1 MARVCAWRSSRAS
14 FAIVMGMRRQDAD
27 SRRFFDEFLCVK
39 IPRLRAMGVVQL
51 DAPHAIIQVG
61 DRQKLIGLAHTRFR
75 NGGSW
80 SLFRCPTCGRR
91 ANRLW
96 LIEDRPLCRRCCEGM
111 GIVHRSKWGFGRHER
126 LRARDQKLDELI
138 AKLDATTGPLR
149 FSPAPKHWRG
159 KARLVSNSRR
169 LTARMRRSLIFCRLA
184 MLASQQAAEPG
195 DDGVLRAY
203 QPRTEAARIVDIKPI
218 WRATSLEVLQQ
229 ALDRAEITVLAAL
242 DSNDPQ
248 QRLNAAKLMLRTKQA
263 RERGW

>member
-1 MARVCAWRSSRAS
+1 MPK
-14 FAIVMGMRRQDAD
+14 RRTDAD
-27 SRRFFDEFLCVK
+27 HRRFFDEFECVK

-61 DRQKLIGLAHTRFR
+61 DRQKLIGLAHVRFR

-80 SLFRCPTCGRR
+80 SLFRCPKCARR

-96 LIEDRPLCRRCCEGM
+96 LIEDRPLCRHCCEGI

-138 AKLDATTGPLR
+138 AQLDAITPLR
-149 FSPAPKHWRG
+149 FKAAPKHWRG
-159 KARLVSNSRR
+159 RARLVSNSRR

-184 MLASQQAAEPG
+184 MLATQQSAKQG
-195 DDGVLRAY
+195 DDGLLRAY
-203 QPRTEAARIVDIKPI
+203 QPLAEAARATDIKPI
-218 WRATSLEVLQQ
+218 WRATSVEVLQQ
-229 ALDRAEITVLAAL
+229 ALDRAQIAILAAL

-248 QRLNAAKLMLRTKQA
+248 QRLAAAKSFLRTKQA

>member
-1 MARVCAWRSSRAS
+1 MSKRRA
-14 FAIVMGMRRQDAD
+14 DAD
-27 SRRFFDEFLCVK
+27 HRRFLDEFECLK
-39 IPRLRAMGVVQL
+39 IPRLRATGVVQI

-61 DRQKLIGLAHTRFR
+61 DRQKLIGLAHVRFR

-80 SLFRCPTCGRR
+80 SLFRCPKCARR

-96 LIEDRPLCRRCCEGM
+96 LIEDRPLCRHCCEGI

-138 AKLDATTGPLR
+138 AQLDAITPLR
-149 FSPAPKHWRG
+149 FKAAPNHWRG
-159 KARLVSNSRR
+159 RARLVSNSRR

-184 MLASQQAAEPG
+184 MLATQQSAKQG
-195 DDGVLRAY
+195 DDGLLRAY
-203 QPRTEAARIVDIKPI
+203 QPLAEAARATDIKPI
-218 WRATSLEVLQQ
+218 WRATSVEVLQQ
-229 ALDRAEITVLAAL
+229 ALDRAQIAILAAL

-248 QRLNAAKLMLRTKQA
+248 QRLAAAKSFVRTKQA